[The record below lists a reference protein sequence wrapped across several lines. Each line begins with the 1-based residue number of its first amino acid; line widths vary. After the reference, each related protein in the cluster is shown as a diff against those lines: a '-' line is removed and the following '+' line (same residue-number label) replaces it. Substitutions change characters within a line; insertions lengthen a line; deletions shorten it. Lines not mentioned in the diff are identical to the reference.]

1 MILLSRCF
9 TCFGKTKLIKKIRGF
24 LLTGP
29 IFCCLKGNKNISRS
43 QPLVNRQSHG
53 NIKLPAAVLLSANTY
68 MRMVRYFRLAGVQC
82 LSKTQYY
89 AFQKKN
95 LAAVVNEE
103 YDKKKNALLDLL
115 SVRDYCAMVDV
126 TVLVIVPNI

>member
-9 TCFGKTKLIKKIRGF
+9 TCSAKTKLIKKIRGS

-29 IFCCLKGNKNISRS
+29 IFCCLKGNKNISKS
-43 QPLVNRQSHG
+43 QPLVNPQSHG

-68 MRMVRYFRLAGVQC
+68 MRMVRYFRLARVQR
-82 LSKTQYY
+82 LGKTQHY

-95 LAAVVNEE
+95 LVAVANEE
-103 YDKKKNALLDLL
+103 YNKENNALKDLL
-115 SVRDYCAMVDV
+115 RVRDYCAMVDV
-126 TVLVIVPNI
+126 TALVIVPNI